1 MQILI
6 MGGKHDGLRV
16 DVGET
21 PLNKI
26 LLDDE
31 EYSLANFQ
39 SHSLYLAQDVEEDE
53 ILGALIYG
61 YMRRS

>member
-1 MQILI
+1 
-6 MGGKHDGLRV
+6 MGGRHDGLRV

-21 PLNKI
+21 PLNRI

-31 EYSLANFQ
+31 EYLLTDFQ

-61 YMRRS
+61 YLRRN